1 MERTIRATIRTN
13 IAMLISVA
21 SRFSAFA
28 IDVEI
33 KLATPTGVN
42 LKNEKTIN
50 FNISSVTYK
59 NNCYH

>member
-1 MERTIRATIRTN
+1 MERTVRATIRTN
-13 IAMLISVA
+13 IAMLMSVA

-42 LKNEKTIN
+42 LKCVK
-50 FNISSVTYK
+50 NIKFHCSKVT
-59 NNCYH
+59 